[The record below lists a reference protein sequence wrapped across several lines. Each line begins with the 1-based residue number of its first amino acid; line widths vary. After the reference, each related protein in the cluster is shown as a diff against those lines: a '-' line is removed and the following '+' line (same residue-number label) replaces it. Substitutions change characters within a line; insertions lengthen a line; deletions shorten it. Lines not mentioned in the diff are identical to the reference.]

1 MSSVAACA
9 QPFHYGTHYSSS
21 AGVLYYLIR
30 LEPYTKIALE
40 LQGGK
45 FDHAD
50 RLFFSLAHA
59 WNLSSSAG
67 GMSDGACLSVA
78 LVVVVVVVVGNVHG
92 ILCLVCACSRAL
104 LAAVATFH

>member
-1 MSSVAACA
+1 M
-9 QPFHYGTHYSSS
+9 FIYLFNFTGTHYSSS

-59 WNLSSSAG
+59 YNLSSQAG
-67 GMSDGACLSVA
+67 GMSDVKELTPEFYCTPEFLVNSNHWDLGETQRG
-78 LVVVVVVVVGNVHG
+78 LVVDDVQVP
-92 ILCLVCACSRAL
+92 
-104 LAAVATFH
+104 